1 MADISSLP
9 RQNSDIVSNNITTPT
24 WYNFFRRL
32 VERISNL
39 ENATVSSTTT
49 IVQGSS
55 VERTIVDDSTARTL
69 SFEDSNCLIEFTS
82 ASAVTVTVPKD
93 ILLDDCNV
101 YFTQGGAG
109 QVTLVAGVGVTIEY
123 SDTLKTRTQESTIGI
138 KQKQT
143 NAFELFGDYE
153 PLALA
158 KSALIRAP
166 NSNGAPAWVA
176 PTADSQKLKQV
187 SGALAWATDTASEIV
202 NVPAGNIS
210 ATNVQSALDELDTEK
225 QKALV
230 SGTTVLVAGTK
241 VVNTSAVTANS
252 RIMLTVQALGTV
264 TVPKAVGATAR
275 TVATSFTITS
285 ADATDTST
293 IAWVLV
299 EP

>member
-9 RQNSDIVSNNITTPT
+9 RQNSDIVSNNTTTPT

-39 ENATVSSTTT
+39 ESATGSTTT
-49 IVQGSS
+49 IVRGSS
-55 VERTIVDDSTARTL
+55 VERTIVDDSTARVLTY
-69 SFEDSNCLIEFTS
+69 DDANCLIEFTS
-82 ASAVTVTVPKD
+82 ASAVTVTIPKD
-93 ILLDDCNV
+93 VLPDDCNV
-101 YFTQGGAG
+101 YFTQGGDG
-109 QVTLVAGVGVTIEY
+109 QVTLVEAVGVTVDK
-123 SDTLKTRTQESTIGI
+123 SDTLKTRTKESTIGI
-138 KQKQT
+138 KQIQT
-143 NAFELFGDYE
+143 NKFELYGDSE

-210 ATNVQSALDELDTEK
+210 ATNVQTALDELDTEK

-230 SGTTVLVAGTK
+230 SGTAVLVAGTN

-252 RIMLTVQALGTV
+252 LIMLTVQALGTV

-275 TVATSFTITS
+275 TASTSFTITS

>member
-9 RQNSDIVSNNITTPT
+9 RQNSDIVSNNTTTPT

-39 ENATVSSTTT
+39 ESATGSTTT
-49 IVQGSS
+49 IVRGSS
-55 VERTIVDDSTARTL
+55 VERTIVDDSTARVLTY
-69 SFEDSNCLIEFTS
+69 DDANCLIEFTS
-82 ASAVTVTVPKD
+82 ASAVTVTIPKD
-93 ILLDDCNV
+93 VLPDDCNV

-109 QVTLVAGVGVTIEY
+109 QVTLVEAVGVTVDK

-138 KQKQT
+138 KQIQT
-143 NAFELFGDYE
+143 NKFELYGDSE

-166 NSNGAPAWVA
+166 NSTGAPAWVA

-202 NVPAGNIS
+202 NVPAGTIS
-210 ATNVQSALDELDTEK
+210 ATNVQAALDELDTEK

-230 SGTTVLVAGTK
+230 SGTAVLVAGTN

-252 RIMLTVQALGTV
+252 LIMLTVQALGTV

-275 TVATSFTITS
+275 TVSTSFTITS